1 MNCLSENLIQAY
13 IDGETKPE
21 QARQIMLHLEQC
33 KACKHQFNEMKI
45 QSEFLT
51 ERLTE
56 YNLGIHRASGKQA
69 AMSQLAKGSDLGVNT
84 GFTSI
89 EKSHSNK
96 GAKRPMKT
104 YQKWIATA
112 AAVGIIVVGMGSEPV
127 KAAVSDAVSIFRAER
142 IETVDISLAS
152 LQQLEQSISAKE
164 GEIHIDNLADIVQS
178 GGETKVV
185 SADEAKGL
193 VNFKITPPQGLSQ
206 LTPQNVEVTSAQK
219 IDITLKIEPV
229 NELMKTLGATTLFD
243 QALDGKTFTVS
254 SSAVGSFEYAMESG
268 SYLHFSQTRLP
279 EVIAPAGVATKDLV
293 DAVASMGILPT
304 DLQARLKSLSDV
316 NNTLYLPNV
325 DGKLETKNIGGLTV
339 YSSFEKSGD
348 SSYGYATWLSDGVLS
363 VLSGQ
368 MEEKDLEKI
377 ILGE

>member
-33 KACKHQFNEMKI
+33 KTCKQRFSDMKI
-45 QSEFLT
+45 QNEFVGAQ
-51 ERLTE
+51 LTE
-56 YNLGIHRASGKQA
+56 YNFQIHA
-69 AMSQLAKGSDLGVNT
+69 AIGEKAGLSKGMLEKAKGADTAFASYGKTHSD
-84 GFTSI
+84 
-89 EKSHSNK
+89 K
-96 GAKRPMKT
+96 GARKQMKT

-112 AAVGIIVVGMGSEPV
+112 AAVGIIVVGMSSEPV

-178 GGETKVV
+178 GGETKAV

-193 VNFKITPPQGLSQ
+193 VNFKITPPAGLSH
-206 LTPQNVEVTSAQK
+206 LTPQSVEVTSAQK

-254 SSAVGSFEYAMESG
+254 SSAVSHFEYPMEDG
-268 SYLHFSQTRLP
+268 RYINFTQTRLP
-279 EVIAPAGVATKDLV
+279 EVIAPEGVEAKTLIG
-293 DAVASMGILPT
+293 AVASMGILPT
-304 DLQARLKSLSDV
+304 DLQSRLMSLSDV
-316 NNTLYLPNV
+316 NHTLYLPNV
-325 DGKLETKNIGGLTV
+325 DGKLQTKNIGGLTV
-339 YSSFEKSGD
+339 YSSFEMSGD
-348 SSYGYATWLSDGVLS
+348 TSYGYATWLSDGVLS
-363 VLSGQ
+363 VISGQ
-368 MEEKDLEKI
+368 MEEKDLEKLI
-377 ILGE
+377 IGE